1 MLSDQHV
8 GLGVCLGFLG
18 KQLVFEILKHL
29 PYMYDIY
36 LTKLA
41 KISKAP
47 CHFFLIEIMLVFQ
60 S

>member
-47 CHFFLIEIMLVFQ
+47 CHFFL
-60 S
+60 